1 VTDDDDL
8 VDVDRY
14 EWERI
19 FRRCVLPQPV
29 KSVGAYAAQYANRD
43 GTRVYP
49 GVARLA
55 AVTCLSERSVRDAL
69 ETLRQLGLLKR
80 TRKGSS
86 LGRQALT
93 DEHRLT
99 RPVDLER
106 RVHLLDPEE
115 SPESAACVPACNHD
129 RSPARRSGDKRP
141 KKAAADQE
149 HRHLTTGTP
158 AGDSRTPAPHDRNT
172 GRRCTPPTHD
182 QPQPTQDQ
190 RDESDRDVSTEGAP
204 LDLDA
209 LKAQLIQFDELAARR
224 RGA

>member
-1 VTDDDDL
+1 MADNDDL

-69 ETLRQLGLLKR
+69 ELLRQLGLLTR

-86 LGRQALT
+86 LGRRALT
-93 DEHRLT
+93 DEHKLT

-115 SPESAACVPACNHD
+115 SPESAACVPSCNHD
-129 RSPARRSGDKRP
+129 RSPERRAAVRRRS
-141 KKAAADQE
+141 AAE
-149 HRHLTTGTP
+149 HRNLTTGTP
-158 AGDSRTPAPHDRNT
+158 EPHSRTPAPDDRNT

-190 RDESDRDVSTEGAP
+190 RDESDRDVSTEGGD
-204 LDLDA
+204 DLLA
-209 LKAQLIQFDELAARR
+209 KLIQIDELAARR